1 MNTKKKAVP
10 AFIKKPEFITIVI
23 LIIMVI
29 VVAALQGNFF
39 TPSSLQNTIISWT
52 PLILLTM
59 GQAVVIISGGLDM
72 SSGNAMAFMLCLLAA
87 IMKDGTDGNGVIA
100 IVVCFVV
107 MLLIG
112 LLNGISVAYFK
123 LPPIIATFATSY
135 IYLGAALFIMPSPG
149 GGCANWV
156 RAFYKFSSVEGAP
169 GALAAIGDA
178 IPTGVFMIIGI
189 VFMWYVISRKKL
201 GRYIYAVGSN
211 RNIAYDSGVKT
222 VKVQIMAY
230 VFDAFCCMLAAL
242 FLVGQNQSGS
252 ARLGDAMTLKSIASA
267 IVGGVSL
274 AGGSGN
280 VYVTIGGAAIISLVS
295 KLISFSGISS
305 DYQTLASGIILLAA
319 VSMSA
324 VIRLVKTLT
333 SKEGKTNV

>member
-1 MNTKKKAVP
+1 MGTKKKTVP
-10 AFIKKPEFITIVI
+10 AFVKKPEFITIVI

-29 VVAALQGNFF
+29 IVAALQGNFF

-72 SSGNAMAFMLCLLAA
+72 SSGNAMAFMLCILAA
-87 IMKDGTDGNGVIA
+87 IMQDGSDGSGAVA
-100 IVVCFVV
+100 IVVCFIA
-107 MLLIG
+107 MIGIG
-112 LLNGISVAYFK
+112 LLNGVAVAYFK

-156 RAFYKFSSVEGAP
+156 RGFYKFSSVEGAP
-169 GALAAIGDA
+169 GVLTAIGNA
-178 IPTGVFMIIGI
+178 IPTGVFMIIGVVI
-189 VFMWYVISRKKL
+189 IWYVISRKKL

-211 RNIAYDSGVKT
+211 RNIAYDCGVKT

-230 VFDAFCCMLAAL
+230 IFDAFCCMLAAL

-274 AGGSGN
+274 SGGSGN

-324 VIRLVKTLT
+324 VIGLVKKLT
-333 SKEGKTNV
+333 SRGGEKNV